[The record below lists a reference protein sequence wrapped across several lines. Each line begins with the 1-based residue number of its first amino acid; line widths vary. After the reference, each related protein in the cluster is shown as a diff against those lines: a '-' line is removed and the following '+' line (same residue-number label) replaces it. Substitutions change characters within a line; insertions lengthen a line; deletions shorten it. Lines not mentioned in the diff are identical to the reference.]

1 MHSRVDPGMDRPNN
15 ADLKPRRANSDVDP
29 RIEILAETALEAE
42 DLADAELPKEIG
54 AGAEVVI

>member
-1 MHSRVDPGMDRPNN
+1 MDRPNN